1 MRLGVVAAA
10 AALVFASTASAAPP
24 TVTSAA
30 SVTSGAAPLRVAF
43 TAAGDAVSYHWSF
56 GDGTSADG
64 PSVEHVYG
72 AGAFTAALTATG
84 ASGET
89 ATRAYRIT
97 ALALTFHG
105 RTVAAYRGHIRFQ
118 GHLTPVLRGVRVGV
132 YGPDGRRAASGRTGK
147 GGAFRIGV
155 PVTKA
160 GAYVARY
167 GPAASAAV
175 TVRVRPR
182 ITLAFGG
189 AGVVGRPL
197 RLAVH
202 VRPAAA
208 GTVHLE
214 IRRDGKP
221 WLVRDAAAGTVL
233 RLPSRHPAV
242 YRIAGTTAASS
253 SYAASRVFA
262 QKLVFFPRLAV
273 GSGGPSVLALNREL
287 NRIHIALGAVDASF
301 GLDTRDAI
309 IAFQKLHG
317 LPRTGSV
324 DGRLWRLLLAAR
336 PPRPRYPYGN
346 HIEVSKPLQVLFV
359 VRSGRVVLVSH
370 VSTGATG
377 NTPVGRWHVYSKA
390 SGYLPSGMFDSSFF
404 LRGFALHGYH
414 SVPFYAASHGCV
426 RIPIWL
432 APRIYSLAPYGS
444 VVDVY

>member
-1 MRLGVVAAA
+1 M
-10 AALVFASTASAAPP
+10 FASTASAAPP
-24 TVTSAA
+24 TV
-30 SVTSGAAPLRVAF
+30 
-43 TAAGDAVSYHWSF
+43 SYHWSF
-56 GDGTSADG
+56 GDGTAADG
-64 PSVEHVYG
+64 PSVEHVYA
-72 AGAFTAALTATG
+72 AGAFTATLTATG

-89 ATRAYRIT
+89 AIKAYRIT
-97 ALALTFHG
+97 ALALTLRG
-105 RTVAAYRGHIRFQ
+105 RTVTGYRGHIRFR
-118 GHLTPVLRGVRVGV
+118 GHLAPALRGVRVGV
-132 YGPDGRRAASGRTGK
+132 YGPDGRRAASGLTRR

-167 GPAASAAV
+167 GPAASAPV

-182 ITLAFGG
+182 IALAFSGS
-189 AGVVGRPL
+189 GVVGRPL

-208 GTVHLE
+208 GTVHLD
-214 IRRDGKP
+214 IRRNGEP
-221 WLVRDAAAGTVL
+221 WLVRNAAAGSVF
-233 RLPSRHPAV
+233 RLSSRRPAA
-242 YRIAGTTAASS
+242 YRIVAATAASS
-253 SYAASRVFA
+253 SYAASRVSV

-273 GSGGPSVLALNREL
+273 GADGPSVLALNREL
-287 NRIHIALGAVDASF
+287 DRIHIALGAVDSSF
-301 GLDTRDAI
+301 GLDTRDAV
-309 IAFQKLHG
+309 IAFQKLRG

-336 PPRPRYPYGN
+336 PPRARYPYGN
-346 HIEVSKPLQVLFV
+346 HIEVSKTLQVLFV

-377 NTPVGRWHVYSKA
+377 NTPAGRWHVYSKA
-390 SGYLPSGMFDSSFF
+390 PGYLASGMFDSSFF

-444 VVDVY
+444 IVDVY

>member
-1 MRLGVVAAA
+1 MRLGVLAAA
-10 AALVFASTASAAPP
+10 AALLFAPAASAAPP
-24 TVTSAA
+24 AVTSSAN
-30 SVTSGAAPLRVAF
+30 VTSGSAPLRVTF

-56 GDGTSADG
+56 GDGAAADG

-72 AGAFTAALTATG
+72 AGAFTATLTATS

-89 ATRAYRIT
+89 TTKKYWIT
-97 ALALTFHG
+97 ALALTLHG
-105 RTVAAYRGHIRFQ
+105 RTVAGYRTHIRFQ
-118 GHLTPVLRGVRVGV
+118 GHLTPALRGVRVGV
-132 YGPDGRRAASGRTGK
+132 YGPDGRRAASGRTRK

-167 GPAASAAV
+167 GPAASTPV

-182 ITLAFGG
+182 ITLAFSGSG
-189 AGVVGRPL
+189 IVGRPL

-202 VRPAAA
+202 LRPAAA
-208 GTVHLE
+208 GTVHLD
-214 IRRDGKP
+214 IRRNGKP
-221 WLVRDAAAGTVL
+221 WFVRDAAGGRVI
-233 RLPSRHPAV
+233 RLSSRRPAA
-242 YRIAGTTAASS
+242 YRIVATTAAST
-253 SYAASRVFA
+253 SYTAGRVSI

-273 GSGGPSVLALNREL
+273 GAGGPSVLALNREL
-287 NRIHIALGAVDASF
+287 ERIHIALGAVDSSF
-301 GLDTRDAI
+301 GLDTRDAVL
-309 IAFQKLHG
+309 AFQKLHG

-324 DGRLWRLLLAAR
+324 DGRLWRLLLAAQ
-336 PPRPRYPYGN
+336 PPRARYRYGN

-377 NTPVGRWHVYSKA
+377 NTPAGRWHVYSKA
-390 SGYLPSGMFDSSFF
+390 PGYLASGMFDSSFF